1 MCYTDSNSIS
11 VNNTKG
17 YRMKAWTITQLK
29 RAMIEDLKL
38 CQNTFERI
46 NCSAV
51 CKKEIRDLAESLTRK
66 LTPCE
71 VAILESL

>member
-1 MCYTDSNSIS
+1 
-11 VNNTKG
+11 
-17 YRMKAWTITQLK
+17 MKAWTITQLK

-38 CQNTFERI
+38 CQTTFEGVS
-46 NCSAV
+46 CSAI
-51 CKKEIRDLAESLTRK
+51 CKKEIRDLADSLTRK